1 MGVGARLAAGTAV
14 VALDAAA
21 GPEDNKPGAAGGNVL
36 GGNVLGGNVLG
47 GRLPGKADLG
57 LVCGDGGKSPCC
69 ALTRSDMVVI
79 ATMTP
84 VGTSAGNVAATVG
97 QDAA

>member
-1 MGVGARLAAGTAV
+1 MV
-14 VALDAAA
+14 VLDAAA
-21 GPEDNKPGAAGGNVL
+21 GPEGSKPGAAGGNVLGGNVL

-57 LVCGDGGKSPCC
+57 LVCGNGGKSPCC
-69 ALTRSDMVVI
+69 ALARSDMVVI

>member
-1 MGVGARLAAGTAV
+1 M
-14 VALDAAA
+14 VALDAAE
-21 GPEDNKPGAAGGNVL
+21 GPEGSKPGAA

-57 LVCGDGGKSPCC
+57 LVCGNGGKSPCC
-69 ALTRSDMVVI
+69 ALARSDMVVI

>member
-1 MGVGARLAAGTAV
+1 V

-36 GGNVLGGNVLG
+36 GGNVLGG
-47 GRLPGKADLG
+47 RLPGKADLG
-57 LVCGDGGKSPCC
+57 LVCGNGGKSPCC
-69 ALTRSDMVVI
+69 ALARSDMVVI